1 MTEKQRRL
9 RISAF
14 LLCMAL
20 MLFALAGCGRD
31 RQSSPVI
38 KDKKLMHEQE
48 FGGVYV
54 DSTIEDFNKL
64 GFKYGDSVSVSFSN
78 GFELKDIPYY
88 NGYYTRNGVPLLVAY
103 PGYPYIKVCINNG
116 DDLWKIAGLDENCTA
131 QISLSQSGK
140 YKDVQDARDIS
151 YKDERSEF
159 PSDEVFANFRNV
171 TAGNI
176 RPGRFYRS
184 ASPCDNQHKRAP
196 YVDRLMQ
203 AAGVQFILDL
213 ADTPAKIEG
222 YISSPD
228 FDSPYFL
235 SLYRKGMV
243 GLPLTEYLLT
253 AGVEPIALNMN
264 YSSPEFREKVA
275 KGLASMAESDG
286 PYLVHCTEGKDR
298 TGFVCMLIEALC
310 GASYDRI
317 VDDYMITFSNY
328 YKITAQSDRIRYDTI
343 VENLLVPMME
353 TVAASPDIKKAD
365 LAAGAE
371 RFLLEGGMSAEQIS
385 MLKARLCE

>member
-1 MTEKQRRL
+1 
-9 RISAF
+9 
-14 LLCMAL
+14 MAI

-176 RPGRFYRS
+176 RPG
-184 ASPCDNQHKRAP
+184 
-196 YVDRLMQ
+196 
-203 AAGVQFILDL
+203 
-213 ADTPAKIEG
+213 
-222 YISSPD
+222 
-228 FDSPYFL
+228 
-235 SLYRKGMV
+235 
-243 GLPLTEYLLT
+243 
-253 AGVEPIALNMN
+253 
-264 YSSPEFREKVA
+264 
-275 KGLASMAESDG
+275 
-286 PYLVHCTEGKDR
+286 
-298 TGFVCMLIEALC
+298 
-310 GASYDRI
+310 
-317 VDDYMITFSNY
+317 
-328 YKITAQSDRIRYDTI
+328 
-343 VENLLVPMME
+343 
-353 TVAASPDIKKAD
+353 
-365 LAAGAE
+365 
-371 RFLLEGGMSAEQIS
+371 
-385 MLKARLCE
+385 